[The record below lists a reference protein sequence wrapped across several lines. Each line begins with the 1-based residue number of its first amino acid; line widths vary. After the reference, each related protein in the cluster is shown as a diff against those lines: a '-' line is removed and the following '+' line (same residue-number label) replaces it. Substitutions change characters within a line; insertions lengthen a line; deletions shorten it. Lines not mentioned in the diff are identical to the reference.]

1 MNLKDIKKFIKK
13 NEKDTLKVLKR
24 TFGMKSITQAINEES
39 KLSEYLENKFKKQID
54 FITWEDV
61 KENYNLINGYSYAK
75 YLTLRTII
83 DQYLENKKLYP
94 YSNHLE
100 EIINDY

>member
-24 TFGMKSITQAINEES
+24 TFGMKSIVQAINEES
-39 KLSEYLENKFKKQID
+39 KLSEYLENRFKKQID
-54 FITWEDV
+54 FMTWEDI
-61 KENYNLINGYSYAK
+61 KANYNSSDAYSYAR

-83 DQYLENKKLYP
+83 NQYLENKKLYP
-94 YSNHLE
+94 YSNDLE
-100 EIINDY
+100 EITNDY

>member
-24 TFGMKSITQAINEES
+24 TFGMKSIVQAINEER

-54 FITWEDV
+54 LIMWEDV
-61 KENYNLINGYSYAK
+61 KENYNSSDAYSYAK

-83 DQYLENKKLYP
+83 NQYLENKKLYP
-94 YSNHLE
+94 YSNDMG